1 MKIKYSQ
8 TTNNIV
14 NFSNSLLARFGVTPF
29 HETIKQVDETIK
41 HSDRIAVLLF
51 DGLGTSLIKKHLPK
65 GAWLP
70 RHHLH
75 TITSTFPPTTVAAT
89 NGLLSGRYPIET
101 GWLGWAQYFQEVDA
115 NVDLF
120 SGKNNLTKEP
130 LLDPDKIRERLA
142 YPNIL
147 TLIKEKNPA
156 HHVTSVWPSIVR
168 PEGAKSLDEFFLMVS
183 SQCTVSGPSFIY
195 GYWVSPDLEIH
206 DFGTDHPNVK
216 KVIRAIND
224 GVETLSKQHPTT
236 LFLVLS
242 DHGLIDVEFIS
253 EQENDLLFSMLERP
267 FSNEPRSANFYVK
280 KGKHKAFAKLF
291 NKQYGRQFIL
301 KSRQQII
308 EEQWYGKGNP
318 HPITDKFIG
327 DFLAISVD
335 KASFD
340 HLKEGK
346 LAHGDVKGHHA
357 GLTEDE
363 MNIDI
368 MAINVKK

>member
-14 NFSNSLLARFGVTPF
+14 NFSNSLLARFGVVPF
-29 HETIKQVDETIK
+29 HETIKRVDDVIK
-41 HSDRIAVLLF
+41 NADRIAVLLF
-51 DGLGTSLIKKHLPK
+51 DGLGTALIKKHLPK

-101 GWLGWAQYFQEVDA
+101 GWLGWSQYFQEVAA

-130 LLDPDKIRERLA
+130 LLDPNHIRELLD
-142 YPNIL
+142 YPSIL
-147 TLIKEKNPA
+147 TLIKDKNPTY
-156 HHVTSVWPSIVR
+156 HVTSVWPSIVR
-168 PEGAKSLDEFFLMVS
+168 PKGAKSLDEFFTMMS
-183 SQCTVSGPSFIY
+183 AQCAVAGPSFVY

-206 DFGTDHPNVK
+206 DFGTNHPNVK

-242 DHGLIDVEFIS
+242 DHGLIDVEFIN
-253 EQENDLLFSMLERP
+253 EQENDKLFAMLERP

-291 NKQYGRQFIL
+291 NKRYGRQFIL

-308 EEQWYGKGNP
+308 EEQWYGKGDP

>member
-8 TTNNIV
+8 TNNNIV
-14 NFSNSLLARFGVTPF
+14 NFSNSLLAHFGVVPF
-29 HETIKQVDETIK
+29 HETIKRVDDVIK
-41 HSDRIAVLLF
+41 NADRIAVLLF
-51 DGLGTSLIKKHLPK
+51 DGLGTALINKHLPK

-101 GWLGWAQYFQEVDA
+101 GWLGWSQYFQEVAA

-130 LLDPDKIRERLA
+130 LLDPNHIRELLD
-142 YPNIL
+142 YPSIL
-147 TLIKEKNPA
+147 TLIKDKNPTY
-156 HHVTSVWPSIVR
+156 HVTSVWPSIVR
-168 PEGAKSLDEFFLMVS
+168 PEGAKSLDEFFTMMS
-183 SQCTVSGPSFIY
+183 GQCAVAGPSFVY

-206 DFGTDHPNVK
+206 DFGTNHPNVK

-291 NKQYGRQFIL
+291 NQRYGRQFIL

-308 EEQWYGKGNP
+308 EEQWYGKGDP